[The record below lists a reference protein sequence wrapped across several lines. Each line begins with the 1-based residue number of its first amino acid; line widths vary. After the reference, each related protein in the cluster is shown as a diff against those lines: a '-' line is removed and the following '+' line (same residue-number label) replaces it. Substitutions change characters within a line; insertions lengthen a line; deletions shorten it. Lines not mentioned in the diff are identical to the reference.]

1 MSNQNRRNTQSS
13 APTVNPVE
21 VPEVEADSLLD
32 GEHLVVITSDAVK
45 VVAPA
50 IDPKYIITPGKT
62 ITLNVMGVDVTIE
75 PKNPDGTVNPQYT
88 KTLKTLEEGMDLALA
103 DDRFK
108 LEDMLKARIS
118 TMLDDIQ
125 ETWDIEHGE
134 GVKDVKLLLANW
146 AIGVWFGS
154 KGIDHV
160 EFSEGKKLESR
171 KRALRSDAGTT
182 HS

>member
-1 MSNQNRRNTQSS
+1 MSKNTRRQNQSS
-13 APTVNPVE
+13 TPTMEAPPVVAE
-21 VPEVEADSLLD
+21 SLLE
-32 GEHLVVITSDAVK
+32 GEHLVPEVKEAVTP
-45 VVAPA
+45 VVPA

-62 ITLNVMGVDVTIE
+62 ITLNVMGVDVVIE

-108 LEDMLKARIS
+108 LEGLLKNGIKA
-118 TMLDDIQ
+118 LLVVIQ
-125 ETWDIEHGE
+125 EKLDTEHGE

-154 KGIDHV
+154 KGINHI

-182 HS
+182 KA